1 MIRRPPRSTRT
12 DTRFPYPTLFRSLL
26 PVIDG
31 SDPRQPDNG
40 MFGCD
45 VLAMCGDCDGAANR
59 RRVHDRTAAP
69 RFQHRCDLMFHAMT
83 NAEHVDIQGSLEI
96 GARQLMTRHVDR
108 RQPRLVACAI
118 KATEFGD
125 AEFRGRPR
133 VVVATDVALAV
144 TGVGTFRAYSADRFL
159 GRSAEPPSE

>member
-1 MIRRPPRSTRT
+1 MRIS
-12 DTRFPYPTLFRSLL
+12 DWSSDVCSSDLADSLL

-45 VLAMCGDCDGAANR
+45 VLAMCGDRDGAANR

-69 RFQHRCDLMFHAMT
+69 RFQHCCDLMFHAMK

-96 GARQLMTRHVDR
+96 GARQLMKRHVDR
-108 RQPRLVACAI
+108 RQPRIVECAI

-125 AEFRGRPR
+125 GEFHGRPR
-133 VVVATDVALAV
+133 VRSEEHTSELQSLMRISYAV
-144 TGVGTFRAYSADRFL
+144 FCLKKKKKNRDNK
-159 GRSAEPPSE
+159 EN

>member
-12 DTRFPYPTLFRSLL
+12 DTLFPYTTLFRSSLL

-45 VLAMCGDCDGAANR
+45 VLAMCGDRDGAANR

-69 RFQHRCDLMFHAMT
+69 RFQHRCDLMFHAMK

-96 GARQLMTRHVDR
+96 GARQLMKRHVDR
-108 RQPRLVACAI
+108 RQPRIVERSEEHTSELQSLMRI
-118 KATEFGD
+118 SY
-125 AEFRGRPR
+125 
-133 VVVATDVALAV
+133 AV
-144 TGVGTFRAYSADRFL
+144 FCLKKKNKTIQ
-159 GRSAEPPSE
+159 